1 MIKTTEGSLFEKG
14 EVERAC
20 TVIEEFF
27 GSAYFKQGIE
37 QLKDSDPSGSGMG
50 MRRGGNQV
58 PKIVLTWYRA
68 REELTFS
75 DLTCSFS
82 PGIDSVMAGIVGKS
96 LEALRGVSRV
106 ETLASG
112 LLDDSTFGR
121 TVFLLRVASEIRPL
135 LNEIYFPG
143 FPCDFFY
150 AGEEYPVLCRQTETP
165 HDPQDSCSS
174 GAAPLAAY
182 IKDIVRKNRRP
193 ALNGTG
199 RPKSVFYF
207 DLPGP
212 DIGLAEIGKLLKE
225 SHNVF
230 SGYDMPETAAI
241 VLCRWQFFRGRG
253 GIRWINSS
261 FPVVNEKYL
270 HDELISLLR
279 LNA

>member
-1 MIKTTEGSLFEKG
+1 MIKSTEGSLFQKE

-27 GSAYFKQGIE
+27 GSAYFKRGIE

-58 PKIVLTWYRA
+58 PKIVLTWYRT
-68 REELTFS
+68 REELTFA
-75 DLTCSFS
+75 DLTGSFS

-96 LEALRGVSRV
+96 LETLRGVPRV

-121 TVFLLRVASEIRPL
+121 TVFLLWVASEIRPF

-150 AGEEYPVLCRQTETP
+150 AGEEYMVLCRQAETRRG
-165 HDPQDSCSS
+165 PQAYGGS
-174 GAAPLAAY
+174 GAGPLAAY
-182 IKDIVRKNRRP
+182 IKDIVCENRKP
-193 ALNGTG
+193 ALNGAG

-212 DIGLAEIGKLLKE
+212 DIDLAVIGKLLQE
-225 SHNVF
+225 SHSF
-230 SGYDMPETAAI
+230 ISGGDMPETAAI
-241 VLCRWQFFRGRG
+241 VLCRWQFSRGRG
-253 GIRWINSS
+253 GIRWFN
-261 FPVVNEKYL
+261 FNWPVVNPKYL
-270 HDELISLLR
+270 NDQVISLF
-279 LNA
+279 